1 MHECDVFAFDS
12 ARLQLPHEIGLRN
25 GCFRNHQKAARI
37 LVESMNDAGTRKRGE
52 LWRVM
57 QQRVQQRPV
66 AVAAARMDNQPRR
79 LVDNDNGIVLV
90 NDGKLDRLRRIRN
103 GTCILHRLDDDPLTA
118 GKPSFA
124 LCDRAIERDAPGIN
138 PVLEATAGMLRNQPR
153 ERLVEAQPG
162 EVGRD
167 GQLER
172 SGDSVIADR
181 CGRSAIIRATH
192 EGWHR

>member
-1 MHECDVFAFDS
+1 
-12 ARLQLPHEIGLRN
+12 
-25 GCFRNHQKAARI
+25 
-37 LVESMNDAGTRKRGE
+37 MNDAGTRKSGE

-57 QQRVQQRPV
+57 QQSVQQRTV

-79 LVDNDNGIVLV
+79 FVDNDNRLVLV
-90 NDGKLDRLRRIRN
+90 NDGNLDRLRRIRN
-103 GTCILHRLDDDPLTA
+103 GECVLHCLDDDPLTA

-124 LCDRAIERDAPGIN
+124 LGDLAIERDGPGVN

-162 EVGRD
+162 EVGRNS
-167 GQLER
+167 QLER
-172 SGDSVIADR
+172 SRDSVIADR
-181 CGRSAIIRATH
+181 SVRSAIIRATH